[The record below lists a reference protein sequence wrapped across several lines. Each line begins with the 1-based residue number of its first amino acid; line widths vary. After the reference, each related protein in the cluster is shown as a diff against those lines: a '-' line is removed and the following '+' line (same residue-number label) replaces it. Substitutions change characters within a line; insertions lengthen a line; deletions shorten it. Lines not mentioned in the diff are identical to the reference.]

1 MNFGYQSTFIDSGKT
16 VATPKFIDNFNN
28 ASLKQSI
35 FNANDCDEIT
45 SIFINYPALLLRKKS
60 MLYPEG
66 RTSYRFK
73 RLLRKKITIVD
84 KTSQLDANDEKKE

>member
-1 MNFGYQSTFIDSGKT
+1 M
-16 VATPKFIDNFNN
+16 
-28 ASLKQSI
+28 
-35 FNANDCDEIT
+35 T

-73 RLLRKKITIVD
+73 RALRKKVTVVD
-84 KTSQLDANDEKKE
+84 KSNNNNNNGIIANSKKEEK